1 MLPTI
6 PRTTLRPAITME
18 PAKDHNSNVN
28 QYAYALSKLGLGTFL
43 YQPAASEAFHPGS
56 VGYFDGQGKWN
67 EIADVSKPE
76 QHEPF
81 QPFTSKLEL
90 KATETQQWKET
101 SGDTSSGN
109 SINGSLGVA
118 EPFTTLGQAEIHAG
132 YSKSSSQTAVL
143 ITSNEVKISRYHSMF
158 RPRVS
163 KWVKENAK
171 ALMVSEYAS
180 TIKDYGLWAIQETSV
195 TDNYA
200 IKMSQKNDLS
210 LKAGMELAANGIGKI
225 GAGGETFKK
234 LSNEGWRTA
243 ETTTVWHYDNTNS
256 RSTLT
261 FCRAK
266 MAGLWRSLESTSSL
280 EDSFTKRQV
289 GPYGWHSSGTTANIG
304 QTLKDNQILVYAL
317 TNRFAPN
324 LIKEK
329 IFVCQTPIGWG
340 DKFGDGDEEY
350 LVDESTPLAEEHIEE
365 LRKYR
370 SELEEQEAPLSKEWH
385 SLESAILRAREG
397 LLRDEKRLWDDETM
411 MGETPEEDAKVRED
425 MMEQGRVLCE
435 ETNKRVEVMD
445 EIAEKARSIRAELR
459 FMKDL

>member
-1 MLPTI
+1 
-6 PRTTLRPAITME
+6 
-18 PAKDHNSNVN
+18 
-28 QYAYALSKLGLGTFL
+28 
-43 YQPAASEAFHPGS
+43 
-56 VGYFDGQGKWN
+56 
-67 EIADVSKPE
+67 
-76 QHEPF
+76 
-81 QPFTSKLEL
+81 
-90 KATETQQWKET
+90 
-101 SGDTSSGN
+101 
-109 SINGSLGVA
+109 
-118 EPFTTLGQAEIHAG
+118 
-132 YSKSSSQTAVL
+132 
-143 ITSNEVKISRYHSMF
+143 
-158 RPRVS
+158 
-163 KWVKENAK
+163 
-171 ALMVSEYAS
+171 MVSEYAS